1 MYLCQTIQGAVDVVD
16 RLAVAL
22 CPRKPALVSYW
33 LGHADINTTHIYIE
47 LDMDMKR
54 KMLDQAPPPR
64 VKKTPK
70 WHKPGILEWLSN
82 LAKGPA
88 LCAAPA

>member
-1 MYLCQTIQGAVDVVD
+1 M
-16 RLAVAL
+16 
-22 CPRKPALVSYW
+22 VSYW